1 MSDGAETLIAGRYRL
16 VEPVGHG
23 GISRVWRA
31 RDELLDRDVAVR
43 EIPLPAQPPQ
53 EHAGLL
59 AAAMGEARAAARLD
73 DPGVAA
79 IYDVVEHDHAPWIVM
94 RFVSG
99 ESLTTEITR
108 LGHLPWQRS
117 ARIGEQ
123 VADALAHAHAAGL
136 VHRDLQPG
144 SIVLSGPSGD
154 RAVVTDF
161 GVAGTLDAVTQL
173 TGTGARIGTVSYL
186 APEQLEDGQVG
197 PPADLWALGATL
209 YHATEGRPPFTGS
222 TLAATMAAILTRR
235 FTPPSQAGPLG
246 DLIEALLASDPARRP
261 DASSAARA
269 LAAMTAPAGM
279 LSPPDDLRGET
290 TPEGAPGP
298 SAPQPVTVVSAAPPT
313 VVTVPRPDAAP
324 PRTALADRLTAA
336 VQANPRLA
344 TSAIIAIVMV
354 AALILV
360 VTLFPSHPS
369 AASPGSRPS
378 SPGHSASP

>member
-1 MSDGAETLIAGRYRL
+1 MPDGAETLIAGRYRL

-23 GISRVWRA
+23 GIGRVWRA

-43 EIPLPAQPPQ
+43 EIPLPAQPPL
-53 EHAGLL
+53 EHADLL

-73 DPGVAA
+73 DPGAAA
-79 IYDVVEHDHAPWIVM
+79 IYDVVERDQAPWIIM

-99 ESLTTEITR
+99 EPLAAEISG
-108 LGHLPWQRS
+108 LGRLPWQRA

-123 VADALAHAHAAGL
+123 VADTLARAHAAGL

-144 SIVLSGPSGD
+144 SILLSGPSGD

-161 GVAGTLDAVTQL
+161 GVASILGAVTQL
-173 TGTGARIGTVSYL
+173 TGSGTRIGTVSYL

-222 TLAATMAAILTRR
+222 TLAATMTAILTRR

-269 LAAMTAPAGM
+269 LAAMTAPAGIQE
-279 LSPPDDLRGET
+279 DG
-290 TPEGAPGP
+290 PGP
-298 SAPQPVTVVSAAPPT
+298 SAPQPVTVVSAAPPA
-313 VVTVPRPDAAP
+313 VVTAPRPDAAP

-369 AASPGSRPS
+369 AVSPGSRPS

>member
-1 MSDGAETLIAGRYRL
+1 MPGRAGILIAGRYLL

-23 GISRVWRA
+23 SVGRVWRA

-59 AAAMGEARAAARLD
+59 AAAMSEARAAARFD
-73 DPGVAA
+73 HPGVAA
-79 IYDVVEHDHAPWIVM
+79 IYDVVEHDRAPWIVM

-99 ESLTTEITR
+99 QPLTTEIAR
-108 LGHLPWQRS
+108 LGRLPWDRA

-136 VHRDLQPG
+136 VHRDLKPG
-144 SIVLSGPSGD
+144 SILLSGPSGD
-154 RAVVTDF
+154 RVVVTDF
-161 GVAGTLDAVTQL
+161 GVAGILDAVTQL
-173 TGTGARIGTVSYL
+173 TGTGTSIGTVSYL

-209 YHATEGRPPFTGS
+209 YDATEGTPPFTGS
-222 TLAATMAAILTRR
+222 TVAATMAAVLTRR
-235 FTPPSQAGPLG
+235 FSPPSQAGPLG

-261 DASSAARA
+261 DASSAAKA
-269 LAAMTAPAGM
+269 LATMTAPAGT
-279 LSPPDDLRGET
+279 LSPPDDPPDVAI
-290 TPEGAPGP
+290 PEGGPAP
-298 SAPQPVTVVSAAPPT
+298 SAPQSATVVSGPLTDAT
-313 VVTVPRPDAAP
+313 PRRAS
-324 PRTALADRLTAA
+324 LADRLAAA
-336 VQANPRLA
+336 VRSNPRLA
-344 TSAIIAIVMV
+344 VGAITAIVMV

-360 VTLFPSHPS
+360 VTLFPSHHPGV
-369 AASPGSRPS
+369 SPGSHPS

>member
-1 MSDGAETLIAGRYRL
+1 MIFRMPDGAGTLLAGRYRL

-31 RDELLDRDVAVR
+31 RDELLDRDVAAR
-43 EIPLPAQPPQ
+43 EIPLPAQPPR
-53 EHAGLL
+53 EHADLL
-59 AAAMGEARAAARLD
+59 AAAMAAARAAARLD

-79 IYDVVEHDHAPWIVM
+79 IYDVAEHDHAPWIVM

-108 LGHLPWQRS
+108 LGHLPWQRA

-161 GVAGTLDAVTQL
+161 GVAGTLDAVTEL

-222 TLAATMAAILTRR
+222 TVAATMAAILTRR

-269 LAAMTAPAGM
+269 LAAMTASAG
-279 LSPPDDLRGET
+279 
-290 TPEGAPGP
+290 TPQDQPGP
-298 SAPQPVTVVSAAPPT
+298 SAPPAVTVVSAAGASGGAAEAPSA
-313 VVTVPRPDAAP
+313 PRPTATP
-324 PRTALADRLTAA
+324 PRAALAGRLTAA

-344 TSAIIAIVMV
+344 TSAVIAIVMV

-360 VTLFPSHPS
+360 VTLFPSHPTQG
-369 AASPGSRPS
+369 SPGGRPS
-378 SPGHSASP
+378 APGRSASP

>member
-1 MSDGAETLIAGRYRL
+1 MPGRAGILIAGRYLL

-23 GISRVWRA
+23 SVGRVWRA

-59 AAAMGEARAAARLD
+59 AAAMSEARAAARFD
-73 DPGVAA
+73 HPGVVA
-79 IYDVVEHDHAPWIVM
+79 IYNVVEHDRAPWIVM

-99 ESLTTEITR
+99 QPLATEIAR
-108 LGHLPWQRS
+108 LGRLPWERA

-136 VHRDLQPG
+136 VHRDLKPG
-144 SIVLSGPSGD
+144 SILLSGPSGD
-154 RAVVTDF
+154 RVVVTDF
-161 GVAGTLDAVTQL
+161 GVAGILDAVTQL
-173 TGTGARIGTVSYL
+173 TGTGTRIGTVSYL

-209 YHATEGRPPFTGS
+209 YDATEGRPPFTGS
-222 TLAATMAAILTRR
+222 TVAATMSAVLTRR

-261 DASSAARA
+261 DASSAAKA
-269 LAAMTAPAGM
+269 LATMTAPAGT
-279 LSPPDDLRGET
+279 LSPPDDPPAVAI
-290 TPEGAPGP
+290 PEGGPAP
-298 SAPQPVTVVSAAPPT
+298 SAPQSATVVSGPLTDAT
-313 VVTVPRPDAAP
+313 PRRAS
-324 PRTALADRLTAA
+324 LADRLAAA
-336 VQANPRLA
+336 VRSNPRLA
-344 TSAIIAIVMV
+344 VGAITAIVMV

-360 VTLFPSHPS
+360 VTLFPSHHPG
-369 AASPGSRPS
+369 ASPGSHPS